1 MKRVSLSLAA
11 AAFLLP
17 AGVAMAQSLPEPLR
31 PIGNLSSPFN
41 LIIPNYNE
49 APLPSS
55 WQGFYVKPSIGYNS
69 VSFSGRGGNE
79 LRGAKGLTLGASGGY
94 DFAYDNFV
102 FGPTA
107 DISYDFLHGGVSTV
121 DGVSG
126 YRPRIDFDGSVRA
139 RAGYLWDRTLIYVT
153 GGYAFADLRIK
164 NDAFG
169 LSDSDTLSG
178 WTAGGGLEYL
188 WSEHAGLRLEYRR
201 VQFSAKSFDSLPL
214 DQDRVKFGMNKFDA
228 GFVYHF

>member
-17 AGVAMAQSLPEPLR
+17 AGVSMAQSLPEPLR

-79 LRGAKGLTLGASGGY
+79 LRGAKGLTLGASVALPKMPIPGMGWL
-94 DFAYDNFV
+94 AYLKDTEGNV
-102 FGPTA
+102 FGMMQMDPKAT
-107 DISYDFLHGGVSTV
+107 
-121 DGVSG
+121 
-126 YRPRIDFDGSVRA
+126 
-139 RAGYLWDRTLIYVT
+139 
-153 GGYAFADLRIK
+153 
-164 NDAFG
+164 
-169 LSDSDTLSG
+169 
-178 WTAGGGLEYL
+178 
-188 WSEHAGLRLEYRR
+188 
-201 VQFSAKSFDSLPL
+201 
-214 DQDRVKFGMNKFDA
+214 
-228 GFVYHF
+228 